1 MALAGFFLHL
11 LRSDVDTS
19 AELLRLIATIIVVV
33 PNLSQG
39 RDPGWTDDNEIIV
52 PNDNCPPPPTQ

>member
-39 RDPGWTDDNEIIV
+39 RDPTTPVGLMIMK
-52 PNDNCPPPPTQ
+52 

>member
-1 MALAGFFLHL
+1 MVLAGFFLHL
-11 LRSDVDTS
+11 LRHHVDTF

-39 RDPGWTDDNEIIV
+39 RNPSWTDDNEIIV
-52 PNDNCPPPPTQ
+52 PNDNCAPPPP